1 MIVKTKKYQLSTKKY
16 IKLGML
22 NILRSQWWVILIT
35 LAIGAM
41 TFVIPSNWWWIGSLT
56 AFVLYGLFWLIQFA
70 GVPQLEQNKILFER
84 LNYEITSQQILI
96 KLNPKQGMPMKW
108 ENIKKAFIGKD
119 FFLLIISKA
128 QFIYLPFKI
137 FNSDNERKFMETI
150 LRRSRCASA
159 SPRQPDLARQSHLTA
174 PVPCSEVEFH
184 GRGSC
189 SGWPSMIM
197 FQA

>member
-1 MIVKTKKYQLSTKKY
+1 MIVKTKKYQLGTRKY

-22 NILRSQWWVILIT
+22 NILRSQWWVILIA
-35 LAIGAM
+35 LAIASM
-41 TFVIPSNWWWIGSLT
+41 TFIIPSNWWWIGSLI
-56 AFVLYGLFWLIQFA
+56 AFVLYGVFWLIQFA

-119 FFLLIISKA
+119 FYLLILSKA

-150 LRRSRCASA
+150 LRRKNY
-159 SPRQPDLARQSHLTA
+159 
-174 PVPCSEVEFH
+174 
-184 GRGSC
+184 
-189 SGWPSMIM
+189 IK
-197 FQA
+197 

>member
-22 NILRSQWWVILIT
+22 NILRSQWWVILIA
-35 LAIGAM
+35 LAIAAM
-41 TFVIPSNWWWIGSLT
+41 TFVIPSNWWWIGSII

-108 ENIKKAFIGKD
+108 ENIKRVFVGKD
-119 FFLLIISKA
+119 FFLLVLSKA

-150 LRRSRCASA
+150 LRRKN
-159 SPRQPDLARQSHLTA
+159 
-174 PVPCSEVEFH
+174 F
-184 GRGSC
+184 
-189 SGWPSMIM
+189 IK
-197 FQA
+197 

>member
-22 NILRSQWWVILIT
+22 NILRSQWWVILIA
-35 LAIGAM
+35 LAIAAM

-56 AFVLYGLFWLIQFA
+56 AFVLYGVFWLVQFA

-108 ENIKKAFIGKD
+108 ENIKRVFIGKD
-119 FFLLIISKA
+119 FFLLVLSKA

-150 LRRSRCASA
+150 LRRKNY
-159 SPRQPDLARQSHLTA
+159 
-174 PVPCSEVEFH
+174 
-184 GRGSC
+184 
-189 SGWPSMIM
+189 IK
-197 FQA
+197 

>member
-1 MIVKTKKYQLSTKKY
+1 MIVKTKKYQLGTRKY

-22 NILRSQWWVILIT
+22 NILRSQWWVILIA
-35 LAIGAM
+35 LAIAAM
-41 TFVIPSNWWWIGSLT
+41 TFIIPSNWWWIGSLI

-84 LNYEITSQQILI
+84 LSYEITSQQILI

-119 FFLLIISKA
+119 FYLLILSKA

-150 LRRSRCASA
+150 LRRKNY
-159 SPRQPDLARQSHLTA
+159 
-174 PVPCSEVEFH
+174 
-184 GRGSC
+184 
-189 SGWPSMIM
+189 IK
-197 FQA
+197 

>member
-22 NILRSQWWVILIT
+22 NILRSQWWVILIA
-35 LAIGAM
+35 LAIASM
-41 TFVIPSNWWWIGSLT
+41 TFVIPSNWWWIGSLI

-108 ENIKKAFIGKD
+108 ENIKRVFVGKD
-119 FFLLIISKA
+119 FFLLVLSKA

-150 LRRSRCASA
+150 LRRKNY
-159 SPRQPDLARQSHLTA
+159 
-174 PVPCSEVEFH
+174 
-184 GRGSC
+184 
-189 SGWPSMIM
+189 IK
-197 FQA
+197 

>member
-1 MIVKTKKYQLSTKKY
+1 MIVKTKKYQLSTGKY

-22 NILRSQWWVILIT
+22 NILRSQWWVILIA
-35 LAIGAM
+35 LAIAAM
-41 TFVIPSNWWWIGSLT
+41 TFIIPSNWWWIGSLI

-119 FFLLIISKA
+119 FYLLILSKA

-137 FNSDNERKFMETI
+137 FNSENERKFMETI
-150 LRRSRCASA
+150 LRRKNY
-159 SPRQPDLARQSHLTA
+159 
-174 PVPCSEVEFH
+174 
-184 GRGSC
+184 
-189 SGWPSMIM
+189 IK
-197 FQA
+197 

>member
-1 MIVKTKKYQLSTKKY
+1 MIVKTKKYQLSTKNY

-22 NILRSQWWVILIT
+22 NILRSQWWVILIA
-35 LAIGAM
+35 LAIAAM
-41 TFVIPSNWWWIGSLT
+41 TFVIPSNWWWIGSLI

-108 ENIKKAFIGKD
+108 ENIKRVFVGKD
-119 FFLLIISKA
+119 FFLLVLSKA

-150 LRRSRCASA
+150 LRRKNY
-159 SPRQPDLARQSHLTA
+159 
-174 PVPCSEVEFH
+174 
-184 GRGSC
+184 
-189 SGWPSMIM
+189 IK
-197 FQA
+197 

>member
-1 MIVKTKKYQLSTKKY
+1 MIVKTKKYQLGTRKY

-22 NILRSQWWVILIT
+22 NILRSQWWVILIA
-35 LAIGAM
+35 LAIAAM
-41 TFVIPSNWWWIGSLT
+41 TFIIPSNWWWIGSLI

-119 FFLLIISKA
+119 FYLLILSKA

-137 FNSDNERKFMETI
+137 FNSENERKFMETI
-150 LRRSRCASA
+150 LRRKNY
-159 SPRQPDLARQSHLTA
+159 
-174 PVPCSEVEFH
+174 
-184 GRGSC
+184 
-189 SGWPSMIM
+189 IK
-197 FQA
+197 

>member
-1 MIVKTKKYQLSTKKY
+1 MIVKTKKYQLGTRKY

-22 NILRSQWWVILIT
+22 NILRSQWWVILIA
-35 LAIGAM
+35 LAIAAM
-41 TFVIPSNWWWIGSLT
+41 TFVIPSNWWWIGSLI

-84 LNYEITSQQILI
+84 LSYEITSQQILI

-119 FFLLIISKA
+119 FYLLILSKA

-137 FNSDNERKFMETI
+137 FNSENERKFMETI
-150 LRRSRCASA
+150 LKRKNY
-159 SPRQPDLARQSHLTA
+159 
-174 PVPCSEVEFH
+174 
-184 GRGSC
+184 
-189 SGWPSMIM
+189 IK
-197 FQA
+197 